1 MTTTEPRHPGLGD
14 SGQTDGGV
22 GTTVVLD
29 TCVLLADPDSLYA
42 FGDADI
48 VIPLTVI
55 EELDGHKSR
64 LDDVGR
70 AARTVVR
77 DLERLRVDSG
87 GDFRE
92 PVTLPTGGTVRVSI
106 NGLIVDQIAAHGLNP
121 DKNDNRIL
129 ATALGLTHDGDAGRV
144 KVVSAD
150 AALRIKASQLGLAAE
165 DYHRASKGRDALG
178 VRGWHKVEATRDLID
193 SLYATGAVEI
203 PAAFD
208 GLVTNEYVVLSA
220 GSSSA
225 LARVFGDRLHLVE
238 RRRQVWG
245 LNPRSKEQIFA
256 LDLLMDPDVSVVALS
271 GFAGTGKTI
280 LALAAGLEQVMEP
293 AVDRRSRY
301 DKLAIYRPVVAHGK
315 ADLGFLPGGL
325 EEKLSPWMAAILD
338 NVTALTEHRSYA
350 DARRVVDEMVA
361 LDRLSLESVTFLRGR
376 SLQNQFV
383 IVDEAQNLEV
393 PTLKTLLTR
402 VAEGTKI
409 VFTGDLAQIDTPYV
423 SAHNN
428 ALAVLMEAFAGQEC
442 FGAVT
447 LCKGERSRV
456 ADLAADLL

>member
-1 MTTTEPRHPGLGD
+1 VTTTEPRHPGLPD

-70 AARTVVR
+70 AARAVVR

-87 GDFRE
+87 GDFRD
-92 PVTLPTGGTVRVSI
+92 PVALPTGGTLRVAI
-106 NGLIVDQIAAHGLNP
+106 NGLVLETIAAHGLNP
-121 DKNDNRIL
+121 EKADNRIL
-129 ATALGLTHDGDAGRV
+129 AAALGLTRAGAGRV
-144 KVVSAD
+144 KIVSAD

-165 DYHRASKGRDALG
+165 DYHRASKGRDALA
-178 VRGWHKVEATRDLID
+178 VRGWHRVETNRELID
-193 SLYATGAVEI
+193 ALYATGAVPI

-208 GLVTNEYVVLSA
+208 GMVTNEYVVLSA

-225 LARVFGDRLHLVE
+225 LARVFNDRLHLVE

-245 LNPRSKEQIFA
+245 LTPRSKEQIFA
-256 LDLLMDPDVSVVALS
+256 LDLLMDTDVAVVALS

-293 AVDRRSRY
+293 GVDRRSRY

-325 EEKLSPWMAAILD
+325 EEKLEPWMAAILD

-350 DARRVVDEMVA
+350 DARKVVDEMVA
-361 LDRLSLESVTFLRGR
+361 QGRLSLESVTFLRGR

-442 FGAVT
+442 FGGVT

>member
-1 MTTTEPRHPGLGD
+1 
-14 SGQTDGGV
+14 V

-70 AARTVVR
+70 AARHVVR

-92 PVTLPTGGTVRVSI
+92 PVALPTGGTLCVAI
-106 NGLIVDQIAAHGLNP
+106 NGLVVEQLAAHGLNP
-121 DKNDNRIL
+121 EKADNRIL
-129 ATALGLTHDGDAGRV
+129 AAALGLTADGAAV

-150 AALRIKASQLGLAAE
+150 AALRIKASQLGLVAE

-178 VRGWHKVEATRDLID
+178 VRGWHKVETSRHLID
-193 SLYATGAVEI
+193 TLYATGAIEI

-225 LARVFGDRLHLVE
+225 LARVFGDRLHLVD

-245 LNPRSKEQIFA
+245 LTARSKEQIFA

-293 AVDRRSRY
+293 GDDRRGRY

-325 EEKLSPWMAAILD
+325 DEKLSPWMAAILD

-361 LDRLSLESVTFLRGR
+361 QERLSLESVTFLRGR

>member
-1 MTTTEPRHPGLGD
+1 VTTTEPRHSD
-14 SGQTDGGV
+14 HKDGGV

-70 AARTVVR
+70 AARAVVR

-92 PVTLPTGGTVRVSI
+92 PVPLPTGGTLRVAI
-106 NGLIVDQIAAHGLNP
+106 NGLVLDRVAALGLNP
-121 DKNDNRIL
+121 DKADNRIL
-129 ATALGLTHDGDAGRV
+129 AAALGLTEHESGRV
-144 KVVSAD
+144 KIVSAD
-150 AALRIKASQLGLAAE
+150 AALRIKASQLGLVAE

-178 VRGWHKVEATRDLID
+178 VRGWHRVDTNRELID
-193 SLYATGAVEI
+193 ALYASGAQPI

-208 GLVTNEYVVLSA
+208 GMVTNEYVVLSA

-256 LDLLMDPDVSVVALS
+256 LDLLMDPDVAVVALS

-293 AVDRRSRY
+293 ALDRRSRY

-361 LDRLSLESVTFLRGR
+361 QDRLSLESVTFLRGR

-409 VFTGDLAQIDTPYV
+409 VFTGDMAQIDTPYV

>member
-1 MTTTEPRHPGLGD
+1 
-14 SGQTDGGV
+14 V

-29 TCVLLADPDSLYA
+29 TCVLLADPFSLYA

-70 AARTVVR
+70 AARAVVR

-92 PVTLPTGGTVRVSI
+92 PVPLPTGGTVRVAI
-106 NGLIVDQIAAHGLNP
+106 NGLLLDRVAALGLNP
-121 DKNDNRIL
+121 DKADNRIL
-129 ATALGLTHDGDAGRV
+129 AAALGLTEHEGARV
-144 KVVSAD
+144 KIVSAD

-165 DYHRASKGRDALG
+165 DYHRAGKGRDALG
-178 VRGWHKVEATRDLID
+178 VRGWHKVDTDRQLID
-193 SLYATGAVEI
+193 SLYAGGTIEI

-208 GLVTNEYVVLSA
+208 GMVTNEYVVLSA

-225 LARVFGDRLHLVE
+225 LARVFGNQLHLVE

-245 LNPRSKEQIFA
+245 LTARSKEQIFA
-256 LDLLMDPDVSVVALS
+256 LDLLMDPDVAVVAMS

-293 AVDRRSRY
+293 GSERRSRY

-361 LDRLSLESVTFLRGR
+361 QGRLSLESVTFLRGR

-442 FGAVT
+442 FGAIT
-447 LCKGERSRV
+447 LCKGERSKV

>member
-1 MTTTEPRHPGLGD
+1 MGA
-14 SGQTDGGV
+14 
-22 GTTVVLD
+22 TVVLD

-55 EELDGHKSR
+55 EELDGHKNR

-92 PVTLPTGGTVRVSI
+92 PVALPTGGTLRVAI
-106 NGLIVDQIAAHGLNP
+106 NGLVLDRVASHGLNP
-121 DKNDNRIL
+121 EKADNRIL
-129 ATALGLTHDGDAGRV
+129 AAALGLTEEGAVRV

-150 AALRIKASQLGLAAE
+150 AALRIKASQLGLVAE

-178 VRGWHKVEATRDLID
+178 VRGWHRIDTTRELID
-193 SLYATGAVEI
+193 SLYAAGAIPI

-245 LNPRSKEQIFA
+245 LTARSKEQIFA

-293 AVDRRSRY
+293 GEDRRGRY

-325 EEKLSPWMAAILD
+325 DEKLSPWMGAILD

-361 LDRLSLESVTFLRGR
+361 MERLSLESVTFLRGR

-402 VAEGTKI
+402 VADGTKI

-428 ALAVLMEAFAGQEC
+428 ALAVLMEAFAGQEL